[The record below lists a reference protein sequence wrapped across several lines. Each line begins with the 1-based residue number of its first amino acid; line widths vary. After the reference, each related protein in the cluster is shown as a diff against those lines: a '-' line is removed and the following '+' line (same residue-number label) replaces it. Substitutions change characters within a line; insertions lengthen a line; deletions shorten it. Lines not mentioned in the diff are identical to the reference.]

1 MVLGKGPNAAVRR
14 WGGLLAGRYQ
24 KNNSEAKDFTTT
36 HLGYD
41 TDNGAFYYCE
51 WVLRVLCRHVGGSE
65 DTRSGVSSV
74 ECQVRAMGVY
84 DAIADCTVSSTH

>member
-1 MVLGKGPNAAVRR
+1 MVVGGGPNAAVRR
-14 WGGLLAGRYQ
+14 WGGLLARRYH

-51 WVLRVLCRHVGGSE
+51 YAEVRCIPYMSE
-65 DTRSGVSSV
+65 QESHP
-74 ECQVRAMGVY
+74 Q
-84 DAIADCTVSSTH
+84 

>member
-1 MVLGKGPNAAVRR
+1 MAVGPGPNAAVRR
-14 WGGLLAGRYQ
+14 WGGLMAGRYR

-51 WVLRVLCRHVGGSE
+51 CAGGGARE
-65 DTRSGVSSV
+65 GWERWAHT
-74 ECQVRAMGVY
+74 
-84 DAIADCTVSSTH
+84 AITLL

>member
-1 MVLGKGPNAAVRR
+1 MVLGQGPNAAVRH
-14 WGGLLAGRYQ
+14 WGGLLAERYH

-51 WVLRVLCRHVGGSE
+51 WACGRKLVHKRWCAALNVKA
-65 DTRSGVSSV
+65 
-74 ECQVRAMGVY
+74 VRWESLFLATT
-84 DAIADCTVSSTH
+84 DL